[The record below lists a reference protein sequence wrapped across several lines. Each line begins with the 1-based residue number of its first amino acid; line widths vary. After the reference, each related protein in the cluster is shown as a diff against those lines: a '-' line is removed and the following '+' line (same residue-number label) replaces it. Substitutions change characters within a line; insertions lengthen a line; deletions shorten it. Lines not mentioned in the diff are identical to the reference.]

1 MACPVTNPNPLSSG
15 LNLDFGM
22 KATEKQT
29 RHVTSKLVS
38 HGSSTPHRRV
48 PVHSPQT
55 GVPAA
60 LTAAFH
66 CCGSVGVDAGVGV
79 DADDDVD
86 DSHNA

>member
-1 MACPVTNPNPLSSG
+1 
-15 LNLDFGM
+15 M

-29 RHVTSKLVS
+29 RNATSKLAS

-48 PVHSPQT
+48 PEHSPQT
-55 GVPAA
+55 GVPVA
-60 LTAAFH
+60 LTVAFH

-79 DADDDVD
+79 GAGDDAD